1 MPFEVR
7 IRGKTACV
15 CESQEEAVEH
25 AREAMKADPDCHA
38 EILDSATGRSAAPA
52 ASRRSREDLAKKV
65 GY

>member
-7 IRGKTACV
+7 IRGQTAHV
-15 CESQEEAVEH
+15 CESQEEAAEH
-25 AREAMKADPDCHA
+25 ARAAVKADPDCHA

-52 ASRRSREDLAKKV
+52 ASQRSREDLTKKV